1 MILDDTLI
9 RTALRDKLHQQ
20 YGVGYTFNEVGMVY
34 RNVRLDVLQ
43 FQNGL
48 ICGYEIKSDAD
59 DLKRLPNQVASYPY
73 LTDLN
78 YLVVGD
84 VLYDEAIKLLPDNW
98 GIMRARLVNNQ
109 VVLSTE
115 RVAVL
120 NSQLNF
126 EELLTH
132 CRLPA
137 IKKQIGAMLPK
148 PMRPAFR
155 KLLKLQMAEAI
166 QSYMASGV
174 LDRNQVRQFLVSEF
188 HANLSSYKPDH
199 V

>member
-20 YGVGYTFNEVGMVY
+20 YGVGYTFDEVGMVY
-34 RNVRLDVLQ
+34 RNVRLDILQ

-84 VLYDEAIKLLPDNW
+84 VLYDEAIRLLPDNW

-109 VVLSTE
+109 IVLTTE

-137 IKKQIGAMLPK
+137 IKKQIGALLPK

-166 QSYMASGV
+166 QNYMASGV

>member
-84 VLYDEAIKLLPDNW
+84 VLHDEAIKLLPDNW

-109 VVLSTE
+109 VILLTE

-166 QSYMASGV
+166 QNYMANGV
-174 LDRNQVRQFLVSEF
+174 LDKNQVRQFLVSEF

>member
-20 YGVGYTFNEVGMVY
+20 YGVGYTFDEVGMVY
-34 RNVRLDVLQ
+34 RNVRLDILQ

-59 DLKRLPNQVASYPY
+59 DLKRLSNQVASYPY

-84 VLYDEAIKLLPDNW
+84 VLHDEAIRLLPDNW

-109 VVLSTE
+109 VVLTTE

-137 IKKQIGAMLPK
+137 IKKQIGALLPK

-166 QSYMASGV
+166 QNYMTSGV

>member
-20 YGVGYTFNEVGMVY
+20 YGVGYTFDEVGMVY
-34 RNVRLDVLQ
+34 RNVRLDILQ

-84 VLYDEAIKLLPDNW
+84 VLYDQAIKLLPDNW

-109 VVLSTE
+109 VVLTTE

-137 IKKQIGAMLPK
+137 IKKQIGALLPK

-166 QSYMASGV
+166 QNYMTSGV